1 MPYAPIQSIVAGAN
15 SQLANA
21 HSKMGDEVEDTIQR
35 ENESRV
41 AQLREMRRMEHERE
55 IERMR
60 MEAEREK
67 TAALIAR
74 LDAQSG
80 KKVIR
85 FPGGMVING
94 G

>member
-1 MPYAPIQSIVAGAN
+1 MAFEPIQSVV
-15 SQLANA
+15 ANA
-21 HSKMGDEVEDTIQR
+21 NRQLGDLHTQMGDDVEDAIQR

-41 AQLREMRRMEHERE
+41 AQAREMRRMEHERE
-55 IERMR
+55 MERMR
-60 MEAEREK
+60 MAAEREK

-85 FPGGMVING
+85 FPGGMITHG
-94 G
+94 

>member
-21 HSKMGDEVEDTIQR
+21 HSQMGDEVEDTIQR

-41 AQLREMRRMEHERE
+41 AQMREMRRMAHEQE
-55 IERMR
+55 LERMR
-60 MEAEREK
+60 QQTEQQK

-80 KKVIR
+80 RVTR
-85 FPGGMVING
+85 FPGGAIFHG
-94 G
+94 

>member
-1 MPYAPIQSIVAGAN
+1 MYAHIGSITGGVN
-15 SQLANA
+15 KQLGDIHNQ
-21 HSKMGDEVEDTIQR
+21 MGDEVEDTIQR

-41 AQLREMRRMEHERE
+41 AQAREMRRMEHERE
-55 IERMR
+55 MERMR
-60 MEAEREK
+60 MAAEREK

-85 FPGGMVING
+85 FPGGMITHG
-94 G
+94 